1 MNNQRLISFLLTGA
15 FFLLTRSSLT
25 AQSTDTPS
33 IRPDHVNNALS
44 PYFPPVFNQ
53 DGGSCGSASRI
64 GYMFTHEINAYRRDT
79 ADCPEHIY
87 PTHFTWLLTN
97 SHSGKE
103 GMAQANGVPN
113 ATVYGGPTYSRL
125 FGNQDCSDM
134 DFGWMQGYDKWYSA
148 MFNRISHNS
157 FSPYGVDTEA
167 GREYVKN
174 WLWNHQG
181 DDSFG
186 AGGICGIGVASACKQ
201 GTIANDPQGRNKAAG
216 VVGQKYVTSW
226 GNGVDHALTIVG
238 YDDRIVFDLDS
249 NQVYGERDKDECGA
263 WIIVNSWGNGWANK
277 GFIYC
282 PYKYGF
288 PVRQHEGG
296 AWRPEF
302 YHVRK
307 EYRPKRTLRLLMD
320 YSRRSE
326 LKLSV
331 GIASDTAAT
340 KPERI
345 VAMEHFKFAGDG
357 RGNRQATLGMDAQTP
372 MLGKWADGKLH
383 DEPMDFGYDLTDLS
397 AEFDTHRPLK
407 YFLIVESKEGAIGT
421 GSIYRCAVVDYEFD
435 RNGVETLLT
444 DGFHT
449 TIRNQGQQTVLSA
462 VVWGEPFFAPRN
474 AHIEDG
480 CILAWD
486 APQKSH
492 YPLIAYVVHT
502 DKGTSDTL
510 DLSARHYPCGDVT
523 ASYSVAALYRTDS
536 RKLYQGTV
544 PYGVKETVSDTI
556 SSVCSDT
563 FRPDITGDRPGTAL
577 VLHRSGFTVPD
588 VFSSNYPE
596 ATVEYWLKPDSWHD
610 WNQSSGPGWG
620 HFLIH
625 ANDNGSLSVGWDGN
639 SRFNSRPGLIDTGRW
654 HHFAFVVRQDSLTVF
669 IDGDPVGGV
678 RARNRNGLGG
688 FGHWPFATD
697 EAGSFDGIL
706 SEVRIWK
713 EARSAEQIRR
723 SMYRR
728 YAGAGMPTGLL
739 AYYKGQLFQQNGKT
753 FWRDFAGGHHAELA
767 PFGKFA
773 LANEDFPKQE
783 TARKMQDED
792 RFLGIGVPDGVLYA
806 GQTIPVAANC
816 GSSIK
821 NFIWEAPDAS
831 VSARTSKNIQLYYA
845 RPGNYELIL
854 RASTFSGDTLSVRKT
869 LSIVRPIRSASFRA
883 SIPVAAAGERI
894 SFLPEHPVAGYA
906 YQWTMPGAESEQAYT
921 QQAATVYPKSGSYK
935 VKLRVKDADGKRV
948 GHSVQRIFVEQVAP
962 EPAFDLSSGVILAG
976 EEVVLTDR
984 SRYVPNEWHWSLD
997 SRKTSLRTKGH
1008 KATLRLYAPGVY
1020 DVTLEAA
1027 NEKGARKYTR
1037 SRALVVCA
1045 ADSENGLNFGSG
1057 TASVETKGNWEAARE
1072 ALTVDW
1078 WMDAS
1083 AQKATSGIGT
1093 GKESW
1098 QLWASADG
1106 NMRFE
1111 LDSVAVASGAG
1122 FVQPGA
1128 WHHYA
1133 VRFHNGEV
1141 RFYRDGSLVRADSLR
1156 MPHTR
1161 QVVSALPQSSSFVL
1175 GGAQHPMNAVVDEF
1189 RLWNQALPDT
1199 LLARYAN
1206 APVAEPQR
1214 MKQEHGLMVYYDFN
1228 QSGGA
1233 VIDRLTGQG
1242 LGVRHGFGP
1251 DGDAWGAS
1259 KGVFCLD
1266 VACPFTDLSEQ
1277 ILPQHQRPFASGKTS
1292 VNIKNAKRFRTFD
1305 QEETVKLKPEE
1316 SQASEYLQADRWI
1329 IENAVDNDSIVTGM
1343 YVDKNKGDA
1352 LCVYTG
1358 WDSFA
1363 PALEN
1368 HKMYC
1373 RIRLPRGKY
1382 EFSFIPAQGISAGAS
1397 KMAVA
1402 LGEQM
1407 PDFDQPDALLASC
1420 PVSDRRLSFVLE
1432 QESVVSLGFL
1442 FQMSGRSGVAIDR
1455 IFLYRGSLTDSE

>member
-1 MNNQRLISFLLTGA
+1 MKRKQICFLFGA
-15 FFLLTRSSLT
+15 VVSLMPYFLS
-25 AQSTDTPS
+25 AQSVDTLS
-33 IRPDHVNNALS
+33 VRPDHVNNAES

-64 GYMFTHEINAYRRDT
+64 GYMFTHEVNAYRRDT
-79 ADCPEHIY
+79 ADRPEHIY

-97 SHSGKE
+97 SNSGKE
-103 GMAQANGVPN
+103 GMARANGVPN
-113 ATVYGGPTYSRL
+113 AAVYGGATYSRL
-125 FGNQDCSDM
+125 FGNQDCSNT

-157 FSPYGVDTEA
+157 FSPYGVDTEE

-181 DDSFG
+181 DNSFG
-186 AGGICGIGVASACKQ
+186 VGGICGIGVASACKQ
-201 GTIANDPQGRNKAAG
+201 GPIADDPQGRNRAAG
-216 VVGQKYVTSW
+216 VVGQKYVTRW
-226 GNGVDHALTIVG
+226 GDGVDHALTIVG

-249 NQVYGERDKDECGA
+249 NKVYGERDKDECGA

-296 AWRPEF
+296 AWHPEF

-307 EYRPKRTLRLLMD
+307 EYRPMRTLRLLMD

-326 LKLSV
+326 LKLTV

-340 KPERI
+340 EPERT
-345 VAMEHFKFAGDG
+345 VEMEHFKFAGDG
-357 RGNRQATLGMDAQTP
+357 RWNRQATLGMDAQTP

-407 YFLIVESKEGAIGT
+407 YFFIIESKEGAIGT
-421 GSIYRCAVVDYEFD
+421 GSVYRCAVVDYEYD

-444 DGFHT
+444 DGFQT
-449 TIRNQGQQTVLSA
+449 TIRNQGQRTILSA

-474 AHIEDG
+474 VRIEDG
-480 CILAWD
+480 HMLAWD

-492 YPLIAYVVHT
+492 YPLMAYVVRT
-502 DKGTSDTL
+502 DKGISDTL
-510 DLSARHYPCGDVT
+510 GLSTLHYPCGDVT

-536 RKLYQGTV
+536 RKLYQGAV
-544 PYGVKETVSDTI
+544 PYGVKETVSDT
-556 SSVCSDT
+556 VCSAYSAT
-563 FRPDITGDRPGTAL
+563 FRPDITGDRPGAAL
-577 VLHRSGFTVPD
+577 ALHRSGFTVPD
-588 VFSSNYPE
+588 VFSTNYPE
-596 ATVEYWLKPDSWHD
+596 ATIEYWLKPDSWRD
-610 WNQSSGPGWG
+610 WNQSAGPGWG
-620 HFLIH
+620 RFLIH
-625 ANDNGSLSVGWDGN
+625 ANDNGSLSAGWDGD
-639 SRFNSRPGLIDTGRW
+639 SRFDSRPGLIDTDRW

-669 IDGDPVGGV
+669 VDGEPVGGV
-678 RARNRNGLGG
+678 RAKNRRGLGG
-688 FGHWPFATD
+688 FGHWPFAVN
-697 EAGSFDGIL
+697 EAGGFDGML

-713 EARSAEQIRR
+713 EARSAEQIRQA
-723 SMYRR
+723 MYRR
-728 YAGAGMPTGLL
+728 YAGAGIPAGLL
-739 AYYKGQLFQQNGKT
+739 AYYKGQLFEQGGKT
-753 FWRDFAGGHHAELA
+753 YWRDFAGGHHAELA
-767 PFGKFA
+767 SFGDFA
-773 LANEDFPKQE
+773 LADEDFPEQA
-783 TARKMQDED
+783 TDWKMHDDERLLAID
-792 RFLGIGVPDGVLYA
+792 VPDGMLCA
-806 GQTIPVAANC
+806 GQVIPVSARC
-816 GSSIK
+816 GSFIK
-821 NFIWEAPDAS
+821 DFVWDVPEAS
-831 VSARTSKNIQLYYA
+831 VSARTSKNIQLCYV
-845 RPGNYELIL
+845 RPGDYEIVL
-854 RASTFSGDTLSVRKT
+854 RASTFTGDTLSVRKT
-869 LSIVRPIRSASFRA
+869 LSVVRSVRSADFRA
-883 SIPVAAAGERI
+883 SVPVVAAGERI
-894 SFLPEHPVAGYA
+894 SFLPEHPVGGYA
-906 YQWTMPGAESEQAYT
+906 YQWTMSGAEFEKAYT
-921 QQAATVYPKSGSYK
+921 QQAATVYPKSGYYK

-948 GHSVQRIFVEQVAP
+948 GRSVQRIFVEQVAP
-962 EPAFDLSSGVILAG
+962 EPAFDLSSGVILVG

-984 SRYVPNEWHWSLD
+984 SRYVPNKWNWSLD
-997 SRKTSLRTKGH
+997 SRKTSLRAQGH
-1008 KATLRLYAPGVY
+1008 KATLRLDAPGVY

-1027 NEKGARKYTR
+1027 NEKGARKYMR
-1037 SRALVVCA
+1037 PRALVVCA
-1045 ADSENGLNFGSG
+1045 ADSKNGLNFGNG
-1057 TASVETKGNWEAARE
+1057 TASVETKGSWEAARE

-1083 AQKATSGIGT
+1083 AQGATSGIGT
-1093 GKESW
+1093 GKEGW

-1111 LDSVAVASGAG
+1111 LDSIAVASGAG

-1133 VRFHNGEV
+1133 VQFHKGEV

-1156 MPHTR
+1156 MPRTR
-1161 QVVSALPQSSSFVL
+1161 RVVTTLPQTNRFVL
-1175 GGAQHPMNAVVDEF
+1175 GGEQHPMNAVVDEF

-1199 LLARYAN
+1199 LLTRYAN
-1206 APVAEPQR
+1206 APIAEPQR
-1214 MKQEHGLMVYYDFN
+1214 MKQEHGLMAYYDFN

-1242 LGVRHGFGP
+1242 LGIRHGFGP

-1266 VACPFTDLSEQ
+1266 VACPFTDLSDQ
-1277 ILPQHQRPFASGKTS
+1277 VLPQNQRPFASGKAS
-1292 VNIKNAKRFRTFD
+1292 VNIKDAKRFRAFD
-1305 QEETVKLKPEE
+1305 QEGTVNLKSKEG
-1316 SQASEYLQADRWI
+1316 QTSEYQQAERWI
-1329 IENAVDNDSIVTGM
+1329 IENAVDNDSIITGM
-1343 YVDKNKGDA
+1343 YVDKNKEDA

-1358 WDSFA
+1358 WDGFA
-1363 PALEN
+1363 PVLEN

-1373 RIRLPRGKY
+1373 QIRLPRGKY
-1382 EFSFIPAQGISAGAS
+1382 EFSFVPAQGFAAGAS

-1402 LGEQM
+1402 LGEHM

-1420 PVSDRRLSFVLE
+1420 PLSDRHLSFVLE
-1432 QESVVSLGFL
+1432 KESVVSLGFL

-1455 IFLYRGSLTDSE
+1455 ILLHRGSLMDAEK

>member
-216 VVGQKYVTSW
+216 VVGQKYVTRW

-556 SSVCSDT
+556 SSICSDT

-783 TARKMQDED
+783 TAREMQDED

-1242 LGVRHGFGP
+1242 LGIRHGFGP

-1305 QEETVKLKPEE
+1305 QKETVKLKPEE

>member
-64 GYMFTHEINAYRRDT
+64 SYMFTHEINAYRRDT

-216 VVGQKYVTSW
+216 VVGQKYVTRW

-421 GSIYRCAVVDYEFD
+421 GSIYRCAVVDYEFN

-523 ASYSVAALYRTDS
+523 ASYSVAALYRTDN
-536 RKLYQGTV
+536 RKLYQGIV
-544 PYGVKETVSDTI
+544 PYDVKETVSDTI

-596 ATVEYWLKPDSWHD
+596 VTVEYWLKPDSWYD

-783 TARKMQDED
+783 TAREMQDED

-1228 QSGGA
+1228 QNGGA

-1432 QESVVSLGFL
+1432 QESVISLGFL

>member
-216 VVGQKYVTSW
+216 VVGQKYVTRW

-596 ATVEYWLKPDSWHD
+596 VTVEYWLKPDSWHD

-728 YAGAGMPTGLL
+728 YAGAGMPTSLL

-1027 NEKGARKYTR
+1027 NEKGTRKYTR

>member
-216 VVGQKYVTSW
+216 VVGQKYVTRW

-536 RKLYQGTV
+536 RKLYQGTM
-544 PYGVKETVSDTI
+544 PYDVKETVSDTI

-728 YAGAGMPTGLL
+728 YAGAGMPTSLL

-1111 LDSVAVASGAG
+1111 LDSVAVASSAG

-1189 RLWNQALPDT
+1189 RLWNQALSDT

-1316 SQASEYLQADRWI
+1316 SQASEFLQADRWI